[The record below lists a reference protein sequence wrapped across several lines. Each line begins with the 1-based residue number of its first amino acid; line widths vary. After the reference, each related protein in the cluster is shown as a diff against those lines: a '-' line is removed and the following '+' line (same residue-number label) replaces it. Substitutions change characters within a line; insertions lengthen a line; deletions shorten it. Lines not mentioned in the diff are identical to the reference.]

1 MDVPRMDRS
10 LGELFSD
17 LSQQTAELIKQE
29 MRLAKAELSA
39 KAADVGKHATMIGAG
54 VAFALAAVVM
64 FAATIALLHRLH
76 ARAVGHCRVEEEIN
90 RTRRNDAFPQ
100 GDDPVAQERNEMTS
114 NETADTAEIK
124 SEIARTRVEMSET
137 LGEIQERLRPD
148 HLIQQAKDTVTDAA
162 TGKVRNIMHS
172 AGETATIV
180 ADQTRYASRSVADY
194 VRMHPVQMALIAG
207 GITWWLLRSRNTSD
221 DWMGASEGWQDGQ
234 GYDEGFSAGYSTSE
248 ETGRP
253 LTEKVGEVASNA
265 GAAVSEY
272 ATSAASRARYAGR
285 RVATATTNAASSARY
300 GIRRAGTQADQWV
313 HEYPLAAGAIA
324 VAIGA
329 AIGLSA
335 PATEWEDRTL
345 GDKRD
350 LAMERAREA
359 ARELRENVTQKVQNV
374 ADTVVE
380 TANSISSA
388 TTPPPSS
395 STSSTSTTGSV

>member
-1 MDVPRMDRS
+1 
-10 LGELFSD
+10 
-17 LSQQTAELIKQE
+17 
-29 MRLAKAELSA
+29 
-39 KAADVGKHATMIGAG
+39 
-54 VAFALAAVVM
+54 
-64 FAATIALLHRLH
+64 
-76 ARAVGHCRVEEEIN
+76 
-90 RTRRNDAFPQ
+90 
-100 GDDPVAQERNEMTS
+100 MTS
-114 NETADTAEIK
+114 DETAEIK

-137 LGEIQERLRPD
+137 LGEIQERLRPE

-207 GITWWLLRSRNTSD
+207 GITWWLLRNRTTSD

-248 ETGRP
+248 TSRP

-272 ATSAASRARYAGR
+272 ASSAASGVRNAGR

-300 GIRRAGTQADQWV
+300 GISRAGMTADEWV

-324 VAIGA
+324 VALGA
-329 AIGLSA
+329 AIGMSA
-335 PATEWEDRTL
+335 PATEWENRTM
-345 GDKRD
+345 GEKRD
-350 LAMERAREA
+350 LAMERARAA
-359 ARELRENVTQKVQNV
+359 ARDLKQTASEKLQNV

-380 TANSISSA
+380 TANAVSA
-388 TTPPPSS
+388 AATAPTTTST
-395 STSSTSTTGSV
+395 TSSTSTTGSV

>member
-1 MDVPRMDRS
+1 
-10 LGELFSD
+10 
-17 LSQQTAELIKQE
+17 
-29 MRLAKAELSA
+29 
-39 KAADVGKHATMIGAG
+39 
-54 VAFALAAVVM
+54 
-64 FAATIALLHRLH
+64 
-76 ARAVGHCRVEEEIN
+76 
-90 RTRRNDAFPQ
+90 
-100 GDDPVAQERNEMTS
+100 VAQERNEMTS
-114 NETADTAEIK
+114 DETAEIK

-137 LGEIQERLRPD
+137 LGEIQERLRPE

-207 GITWWLLRSRNTSD
+207 GITWWLLRNRTTSD

-248 ETGRP
+248 TSRP

-272 ATSAASRARYAGR
+272 ASSAASGVRNGGR

-300 GIRRAGTQADQWV
+300 GISRAGMTADEWV

-324 VAIGA
+324 VALGA
-329 AIGLSA
+329 AIGMSA
-335 PATEWEDRTL
+335 PATEWENRTM
-345 GDKRD
+345 GEKRD
-350 LAMERAREA
+350 LAMERARAA
-359 ARELRENVTQKVQNV
+359 ARDLKQTASEKLQNV

-380 TANSISSA
+380 TANAVSA
-388 TTPPPSS
+388 AATAPTTTST
-395 STSSTSTTGSV
+395 TSSTSTTGSV